1 MALVKATSPLL
12 NLFFRLRQEA
22 TGNRRISVESNA
34 ELAKQREKE
43 CVLLTRNCRVVAL
56 VDSWEDIAVL
66 LAVVIDFLDSVGL
79 EIRQTKAREHASLV
93 DFLYTRNPIVERDTG
108 IWCVDVEYIN
118 YLSGTVSNANVG

>member
-1 MALVKATSPLL
+1 MTLVKATGPLL
-12 NLFFRLRQEA
+12 NLLLRFRQKA
-22 TGNRRISVESNA
+22 TSNWRVSVESNT

-43 CVLLTRNCRVVAL
+43 CILLTRNRRVVAL

-118 YLSGTVSNANVG
+118 FLSGTVSNANVG